1 MPTAKTTFVTI
12 QLESVYMAA
21 MQDIGD
27 FLAKINV
34 RKTATGQ
41 TVQVKPESAADVY
54 PDIGEEYVV
63 IFAQG
68 IAQETAV
75 TK

>member
-1 MPTAKTTFVTI
+1 
-12 QLESVYMAA
+12 MAA
-21 MQDIGD
+21 MQDIRD
-27 FLAKINV
+27 FFTKINV

-41 TVQVKPESAADVY
+41 TVQEKPESAADVY
-54 PDIGEEYVV
+54 LDIGEEHVV

-68 IAQETAV
+68 IAQETAM